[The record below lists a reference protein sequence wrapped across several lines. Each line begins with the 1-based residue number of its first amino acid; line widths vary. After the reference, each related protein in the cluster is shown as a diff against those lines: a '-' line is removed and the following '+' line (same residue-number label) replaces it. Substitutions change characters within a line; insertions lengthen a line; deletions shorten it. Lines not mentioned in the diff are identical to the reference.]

1 VNDRESLGSHL
12 KRERESRNISLK
24 EVAKRIRVR
33 EQLLRALEEDRYDV
47 LPPHPYLKGFLF
59 NYAKV
64 VGRPLLRKFRPKRNL
79 KKKQKSTLKK
89 KRKRNPSGGP
99 R

>member
-33 EQLLRALEEDRYDV
+33 EQLLRALEEDRYDL
-47 LPPHPYLKGFLF
+47 LPPHPYLKCFLF

-64 VGRPLLRKFRPKRNL
+64 VGLDPIRCLRLECGR
-79 KKKQKSTLKK
+79 
-89 KRKRNPSGGP
+89 
-99 R
+99 